1 MNRYH
6 FALRI
11 PLVRQSRGTQFLIA
25 AGSHTDW
32 CWFFF
37 LLLFRMNAKKTL
49 YSNSLS
55 KIWGHAQWFCCSYEY
70 NFSLFHKYVLL
81 CLRWRG
87 MVGSVIFL
95 FFKYLPQSNSRKTVT
110 HKWLHK
116 TPAHFPIC
124 VVYWSQWI
132 IMSFFLLYFVCQIA
146 NWQASKMSSERQ
158 PLLSEAEPVSRTN
171 RIRPDFRNSPDN
183 TLVDVQSE
191 DDGKCFL
198 FSCFDL
204 IVTQFHLTY
213 NMICAR

>member
-116 TPAHFPIC
+116 TPAHFPLC

-132 IMSFFLLYFVCQIA
+132 IMSFFYCILFVKLQIDRPA
-146 NWQASKMSSERQ
+146 KWVQNGSHCYRRPNQWVARIAFGQISAIHPTTHWWMYKAKMM
-158 PLLSEAEPVSRTN
+158 VSV
-171 RIRPDFRNSPDN
+171 FFS
-183 TLVDVQSE
+183 LVSIW
-191 DDGKCFL
+191 L
-198 FSCFDL
+198 
-204 IVTQFHLTY
+204 
-213 NMICAR
+213 